1 MACPPKST
9 LPHPERVPVGI
20 LAIIIA
26 LTSAWLGALLT
37 LVLLPGM
44 WFMALGVLIAQL
56 IAPEP
61 LMSWWTIGAIVG
73 LAAVGEIA
81 EFASSAAGAKQFGAS
96 KAGMTGAVVGS
107 LVGALLG
114 TVLIPI
120 PIAGTLVG
128 AVLGAGLA
136 AAGAERGVAGRNWR
150 ESSTSATGAAL
161 GRVAAVAIKGG
172 LAVVQALVV
181 TVAAFL

>member
-1 MACPPKST
+1 M
-9 LPHPERVPVGI
+9 GI

-26 LTSAWLGALLT
+26 LSSAWIGALLT

-44 WFMALGVLIAQL
+44 WLMALGVLIAQL

-61 LMSWWTIGAIVG
+61 LMSWWWYAAIVG
-73 LAAVGEIA
+73 LAGAGEVA
-81 EFASSAAGAKQFGAS
+81 EFASSAAGARQFGAS

-107 LVGALLG
+107 LAGAILG

-136 AAGAERGVAGRNWR
+136 AACAERGVAGRSWK
-150 ESSTSATGAAL
+150 ESTTSATGAAL

-181 TVAAFL
+181 TVAAFF